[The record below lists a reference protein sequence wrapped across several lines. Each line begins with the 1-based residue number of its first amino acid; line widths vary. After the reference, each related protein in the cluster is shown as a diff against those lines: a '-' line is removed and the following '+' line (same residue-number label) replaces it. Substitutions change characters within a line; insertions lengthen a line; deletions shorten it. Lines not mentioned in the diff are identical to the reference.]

1 MKIFVTRK
9 IPDIGISMLRDKG
22 YEVEVSQKEGALT
35 KAELIVALKAK
46 PYDAVICLLNDQ
58 IDEEVLAAAPSVKIF
73 SNFAV
78 GFNNIDLKAAAEKKV
93 LVTNTP
99 GTSDESVAEHTVAL
113 MLAIAHRIVE
123 DDDFVRD
130 GKYTGWDPNLLTGFN
145 LRGLTLGLIGAGHIG
160 EHVATICKNGFG
172 MNVIYYDVKQNEKIE
187 KELGAKFAPTIEEA
201 LKEADVV
208 SLHVPLLPTTQHLL
222 NAGHFAMMKKTAI
235 LINTSRGPVVDEQAL
250 VEALRNGTIRAAG
263 IDVYEKEPHITK
275 GLVSLP
281 NVVLTPHTASST
293 QEARDGMSKI
303 AALNVIAVL
312 EGQTPPNLAK
322 V

>member
-9 IPDIGISMLRDKG
+9 IPDIGISMLKAKG
-22 YEVEVSQKEGALT
+22 YEVDVSPKDGPLT
-35 KAELIVALKAK
+35 KSELLTALKAK
-46 PYDAVICLLNDQ
+46 SYDAVISLLSDP
-58 IDEEVLAAAPSVKIF
+58 IDAEVLAAAPTVKIF
-73 SNFAV
+73 ANYAV
-78 GFNNIDLKAAAEKKV
+78 GFNNVDLKAAAVKKV
-93 LVTNTP
+93 FITNTP
-99 GTSDESVAEHTVAL
+99 GTSDESVAEHAVAL

-172 MNVIYYDVKQNEKIE
+172 MNVVYYDIKPNEKIE
-187 KELGAKFAPTIEEA
+187 QELAAKFAPTVEEA
-201 LKEADVV
+201 LKVADVV

-222 NAGHFAMMKKTAI
+222 NAAHFAMMKKTAI

-250 VEALRNGTIRAAG
+250 LEALRNGTIRAAG
-263 IDVYEKEPHITK
+263 IDVYEKEPQITK
-275 GLVSLP
+275 GLVDLP

-293 QEARDGMSKI
+293 QEARDGMSKTAAENII
-303 AALNVIAVL
+303 AAL

-322 V
+322 F